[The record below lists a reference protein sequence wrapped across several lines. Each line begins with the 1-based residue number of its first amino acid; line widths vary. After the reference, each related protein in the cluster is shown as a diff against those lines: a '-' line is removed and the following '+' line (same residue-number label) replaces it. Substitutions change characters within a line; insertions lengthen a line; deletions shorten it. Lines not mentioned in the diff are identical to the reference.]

1 MDDQNLIPD
10 DDFREMFVDL
20 VYLVLAIV
28 ILLAMLCAFL
38 FALDAL
44 C

>member
-1 MDDQNLIPD
+1 MKEEKFIPD
-10 DDFREMFVDL
+10 DDFREMFVDFA
-20 VYLVLAIV
+20 YLVVAIV
-28 ILLAMLCAFL
+28 LFLAMLCAFP